1 MTNIDLTGF
10 TLDELKALENE
21 IKAAKVAA
29 REQAKVDAKAE
40 KDARVEQFK
49 GSIGEGDTIS
59 FLYGRD
65 NETFTGTVIRA
76 SEKSVTV
83 QADVFAEHGKKDT
96 NYVRYDRIV
105 EIVEKGAVQETE
117 EDAEDEAVEAAV

>member
-1 MTNIDLTGF
+1 MTNTNFDLTGL

-29 REQAKVDAKAE
+29 REQAKADALAE
-40 KDARVEQFK
+40 KEARVAQFK

-65 NETFTGTVIRA
+65 NETFTGNVVRA

-83 QADVFAEHGKKDT
+83 QADVFAENGKKDT

-105 EIVEKGAVQETE
+105 EILEKAPVQETE
-117 EDAEDEAVEAAV
+117 EDADEEVAV

>member
-1 MTNIDLTGF
+1 MTNFDLTGL

-29 REQAKVDAKAE
+29 REQAKADALAE
-40 KDARVEQFK
+40 KEARVAQFK

-65 NETFTGTVIRA
+65 NETFTGNVVRA

-83 QADVFAEHGKKDT
+83 QADVFAENGKKDT

-105 EIVEKGAVQETE
+105 EILEKAPVQETE
-117 EDAEDEAVEAAV
+117 EDADEEVAV

>member
-1 MTNIDLTGF
+1 MTNTNFDLTGL

-29 REQAKVDAKAE
+29 REQAKADALAE
-40 KDARVEQFK
+40 KEARVAQFK

-65 NETFTGTVIRA
+65 NETFTGNVVRA

-83 QADVFAEHGKKDT
+83 QADVFAENGKKDT
-96 NYVRYDRIV
+96 N
-105 EIVEKGAVQETE
+105 
-117 EDAEDEAVEAAV
+117 